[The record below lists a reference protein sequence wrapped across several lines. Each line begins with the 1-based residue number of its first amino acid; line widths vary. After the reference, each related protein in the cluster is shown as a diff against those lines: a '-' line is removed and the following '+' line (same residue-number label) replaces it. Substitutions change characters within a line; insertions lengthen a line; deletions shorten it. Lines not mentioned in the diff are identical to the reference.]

1 MNQDTSKKLT
11 EKLIIKFRNETS
23 FVSNYIDFLIKNGEY
38 KLAQEKLNRL
48 RDSSQRIGANELC
61 MAAESLNQCLEKDI
75 VDQFIYL
82 SFQEKLQETI
92 KVINWVKISVDI

>member
-11 EKLIIKFRNETS
+11 AKLIIRFRNETS

>member
-23 FVSNYIDFLIKNGEY
+23 CVSNDIESLIQNGEY
-38 KLAQEKLNRL
+38 KLAQAKLSRL

>member
-11 EKLIIKFRNETS
+11 AKLIIRFRNETS

-92 KVINWVKISVDI
+92 KVINWVKISVDM

>member
-1 MNQDTSKKLT
+1 
-11 EKLIIKFRNETS
+11 
-23 FVSNYIDFLIKNGEY
+23 
-38 KLAQEKLNRL
+38 
-48 RDSSQRIGANELC
+48 

-92 KVINWVKISVDI
+92 KVINWVKISVDM

>member
-11 EKLIIKFRNETS
+11 AKLIRRFRNETS

>member
-11 EKLIIKFRNETS
+11 AKLIIRFRNETS

-75 VDQFIYL
+75 VDQFI
-82 SFQEKLQETI
+82 
-92 KVINWVKISVDI
+92 